1 MKISEKAIKE
11 LIKLRSEKIKDP
23 TKTLKI
29 VTFPL
34 WQGEGDFGIV
44 IQERFDTDIIV
55 KDNNNNEIITLK
67 NEYET
72 ENEKLKRENISYKRQ
87 LEQQMKLKNIIEN
100 ELKEINI
107 KYIKLE
113 ENLINNKLPTQ
124 ELY

>member
-44 IQERFDTDIIV
+44 IQERFDSDIII
-55 KDNNNNEIITLK
+55 KDNDILIYLNQYLK
-67 NEYET
+67 LSWIL
-72 ENEKLKRENISYKRQ
+72 KL
-87 LEQQMKLKNIIEN
+87 
-100 ELKEINI
+100 
-107 KYIKLE
+107 
-113 ENLINNKLPTQ
+113 LIRCLASK
-124 ELY
+124 